1 MGLPRIP
8 PYYRRK
14 GYQRFFGGLL
24 IGFIGGWVF
33 FLLNSGSLIDEYII
47 QIKEQQLKINALN
60 KENNVLREDKLK
72 LNEENQ
78 KKLLVEE
85 ITVQVTESNK
95 TDEIDRLT
103 KLNLVNAIKDELKI
117 VLQKDVESVAT
128 NRELLKQLLQNKEF
142 EIDDSKYRITSIE
155 MNLYTTLELYVEVN
169 RIK

>member
-33 FLLNSGSLIDEYII
+33 FLINSGTLIEEYIV
-47 QIKEQQLKINALN
+47 QIKAQQIKITELKEQVQLYQEDQVKQNA
-60 KENNVLREDKLK
+60 
-72 LNEENQ
+72 ENQ

-85 ITVQVTESNK
+85 ISIQFLNNGNE
-95 TDEIDRLT
+95 DEIGRLEL
-103 KLNLVNAIKDELKI
+103 LNLEKAIKNELKI

-128 NRELLKQLLQNKEF
+128 NRELIKQLLHNKEF
-142 EIDDSKYRITSIE
+142 NIDENKYKITISE
-155 MNLYTTLELYVEVN
+155 MYLYTTLELYVKVTQ
-169 RIK
+169 IQ

>member
-14 GYQRFFGGLL
+14 GYQRFFGGLI

-47 QIKEQQLKINALN
+47 QIKEQQIKINAL
-60 KENNVLREDKLK
+60 KDENNVLSEDKLK

-85 ITVQVTESNK
+85 ITVQITETNQ
-95 TDEIDRLT
+95 TDKIDRLT
-103 KLNLVNAIKDELKI
+103 KLNLVNAIKAELKI
-117 VLQKDVESVAT
+117 VLQKDVESVAA
-128 NRELLKQLLQNKEF
+128 NRDLLMQLLKNKEF
-142 EIDDSKYRITSIE
+142 KIDDNNYRITDIE
-155 MNLYTTLELYVEVN
+155 MNLYTTLELYVKV
-169 RIK
+169 IQVK